1 MGLKNRILLASAE
14 KVRNEV
20 AGLKTDLERFDRNHP
35 KWQFSESERE
45 ARKIKLRRKIEQK
58 EQVLA
63 ELRIYLNADVAQ

>member
-1 MGLKNRILLASAE
+1 MGLKKRILLASAE

-20 AGLKTDLERFDRNHP
+20 AALKTDLERFDRNHP

-45 ARKIKLRRKIEQK
+45 ARKGKLRRKIEQK

>member
-1 MGLKNRILLASAE
+1 MGLKKRILLASAE

-20 AGLKTDLERFDRNHP
+20 AELKTDLERFDRNHP

-45 ARKIKLRRKIEQK
+45 ARKSKRRKIEQK

-63 ELRIYLNADVAQ
+63 ELRIYINANVAQ